1 MVAMEE
7 RVKSL
12 EQEVAGMKAILNR
25 SASVKSDWESTVGAP
40 FESDPLFKEALRLG
54 REYRESQP
62 PPEDREGA

>member
-1 MVAMEE
+1 MITMEE

-12 EQEVAGMKAILNR
+12 EQEVAGMKAILGR
-25 SASVKSDWESTVGAP
+25 TASVKSDWESTVGT

-62 PPEDREGA
+62 PLEDRP

>member
-1 MVAMEE
+1 MITMEE

-12 EQEVAGMKAILNR
+12 EKEVAGMKAILGR
-25 SASVKSDWESTVGAP
+25 TALVKNDWESTVGA

-54 REYRESQP
+54 REYRESQA